1 MTPIKDTDYLAVSA
15 WLHAM
20 ETRLLT
26 PERWSVYWKQPVRRK
41 PVSC

>member
-20 ETRLLT
+20 ETAADSGKGGAST
-26 PERWSVYWKQPVRRK
+26 GSSQ
-41 PVSC
+41 